1 MNRGK
6 PNWEHLDDD
15 LHVLITC
22 EDTPNRAEVKLD
34 RAKEEIGKLL
44 VPVVSTMK
52 KLVEFL
58 SSSVFSSPISHSCSS
73 RSCSSHSCPSILES
87 NRLMEMM
94 I

>member
-44 VPVVSTMK
+44 VPVVSTVN
-52 KLVEFL
+52 LLHFYRPQSFPHYLIHVL
-58 SSSVFSSPISHSCSS
+58 RFSDQTD
-73 RSCSSHSCPSILES
+73 
-87 NRLMEMM
+87 
-94 I
+94 